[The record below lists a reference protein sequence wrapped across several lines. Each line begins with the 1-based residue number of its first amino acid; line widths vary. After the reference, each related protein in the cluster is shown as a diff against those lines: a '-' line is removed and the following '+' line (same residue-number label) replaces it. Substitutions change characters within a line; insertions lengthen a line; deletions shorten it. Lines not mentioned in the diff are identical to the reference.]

1 VNISLRIKVISLL
14 FILISS
20 LALIMNER
28 STALIYEKT
37 QETFQ
42 QRLELLSESV
52 KSYWD
57 SEKNLL
63 LSNAMLYAES
73 EKIIN
78 YSTYG
83 LLNLLQKELERL
95 ISKTGFHDMQ
105 IVLKN
110 GQVISSDA
118 EKSAEVAG
126 FDLKDTRLNLAQVEL
141 QYEEDGLF
149 LSAEV
154 PVQKMGELIGRI
166 SLRRKLDDTR
176 LKKMARNL
184 QAEVSLGVRE
194 QIVASSLVDKARE
207 DMVRTHFRDSENAQ
221 YISRATL
228 NDEVFSIG
236 RLEVEKTVAGDALIV
251 YIAISQ
257 KKMLSMVEQARSQNL
272 TVTAWALL
280 ITLLF
285 TVAFSEKVLISR
297 IRAIRDG
304 ANLIAEGNLDQHL
317 NIVSGDELGDLA
329 RSFNRMATNLKVNRD
344 RLQHYIERIE
354 KLANYI
360 QNILGS
366 LKTCVITWNM
376 EGRVETANP
385 SAISELGEYYGELEG
400 ISLRSFL
407 KKLKP
412 DSRAEMIKALRQI
425 TKADSDR
432 QFDIEID
439 CGEHAGIKVL
449 QGGFSVLRDNED
461 KPYGFVLTL
470 SNITQRKIIE
480 QQLYHADKLSS
491 IGQLAASVAH
501 EIKNPLASIKTLG
514 QLLQEETDQDDESR
528 EYIDVIVSEVNRLNA
543 VVEQLLKYAKPE
555 GSSFREQNFSEV
567 IKPVLALVNHEAER
581 NQIRLQAEYEPDLKV
596 YVDAEKIKQVFLN
609 LIFNGM
615 QAMKDGG
622 LIKVRAFKD
631 SDSLWTA
638 FEVEDSGIGMP
649 EEVCK
654 KVFEPFFTTR
664 QRGTGLG
671 LAIVKKII
679 DLHGGK
685 IEVKSVS
692 GQGTTFSFYLPSK
705 QEG

>member
-1 VNISLRIKVISLL
+1 MKISLRIKVISLL
-14 FILISS
+14 FILISG
-20 LALIMNER
+20 LALNMNER

-42 QRLELLSESV
+42 QRLDLMRESV
-52 KSYWD
+52 KSYWE

-83 LLNLLQKELERL
+83 LYNLLQKELERL
-95 ISKTGFHDMQ
+95 ISKTGFYDMK

-110 GQVISSDA
+110 GLVISSEYA
-118 EKSAEVAG
+118 KTNQTNPL
-126 FDLKDTRLNLAQVEL
+126 DLSDTRLNLSQVEL
-141 QYEEDGLF
+141 HDDEGSLF
-149 LSAEV
+149 LCAEV
-154 PVQKMGELIGRI
+154 PVQKMGELIGRL

-184 QAEVSLGVRE
+184 QAEVSLALRE

-207 DMVRTHFRDSENAQ
+207 DMAIEHLKTSEQRQDVFRFS
-221 YISRATL
+221 L
-228 NDEVFSIG
+228 NNEFFSVG
-236 RLEVEKTVAGDALIV
+236 RVSFEKTRAGDPVFV

-257 KKMLSMVEQARSQNL
+257 KKMLSLVEQARSQNL
-272 TVTAWALL
+272 SVSAWALL
-280 ITLLF
+280 FTLLL

-304 ANLIAEGNLDQHL
+304 ANLIAEGNLDQQL
-317 NIVSGDELGDLA
+317 KIVSGDELADLA
-329 RSFNRMATNLKVNRD
+329 HAFNRMASNLKQNRD
-344 RLQHYIERIE
+344 RLQHYIARIE

-360 QNILGS
+360 QNILSS

-376 EGRVETANP
+376 EGRIETVNNA
-385 SAISELGEYYGELEG
+385 AIHELAEYYGELEG
-400 ISLRSFL
+400 ISLRTFL
-407 KKLKP
+407 KKLTP
-412 DSRAEMIKALRQI
+412 QSRKEMINALREM
-425 TKADSDR
+425 KNADSDR

-439 CGEHAGIKVL
+439 LGEHAGIKVF
-449 QGGFSVLRDNED
+449 QGGFSILKDGD
-461 KPYGFVLTL
+461 GKPYGFILTL

-514 QLLQEETDQDDESR
+514 QLLQEETDEEDENR
-528 EYIDVIVSEVNRLNA
+528 EYIDVIVSEVNRLNG

-555 GSSFREQNFSEV
+555 GSAFKEQPFADV
-567 IKPVLALVNHEAER
+567 INPVLALVNHEAER
-581 NQIRLQAEYEPDLKV
+581 NKVVLKAEFDAGLKV

-615 QAMKDGG
+615 QAIKQGG
-622 LIKVRAFKD
+622 TVTIRAFRQED
-631 SDSLWTA
+631 SPWTS
-638 FEVEDSGIGMP
+638 FEVEDTGIGMP
-649 EEVCK
+649 KEICQ
-654 KVFEPFFTTR
+654 KVFEPFFTTK

-685 IEVKSVS
+685 IEVDSVD
-692 GQGTTFSFYLPSK
+692 GKGTKFSFYLPSK